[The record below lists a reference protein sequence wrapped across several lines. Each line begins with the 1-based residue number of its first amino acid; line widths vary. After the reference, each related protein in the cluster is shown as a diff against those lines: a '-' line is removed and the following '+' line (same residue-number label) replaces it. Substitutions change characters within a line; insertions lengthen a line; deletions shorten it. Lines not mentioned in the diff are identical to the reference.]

1 MKPISENWERN
12 YSFLFC
18 WLFCILVVAAF
29 ADVVAGTFNGF
40 VTDNAGTVTKVAA
53 NGAVATTSML
63 FIIEAV
69 GLGFFLKYSKFNK
82 WINTAVAIFI
92 IGARNCAGT

>member
-1 MKPISENWERN
+1 MDLLQIR
-12 YSFLFC
+12 
-18 WLFCILVVAAF
+18 
-29 ADVVAGTFNGF
+29 AGE
-40 VTDNAGTVTKVAA
+40 VTKVAA

-82 WINTAVAIFI
+82 WINTLLQLYYW
-92 IGARNCAGT
+92 